1 MLTADTNL
9 FIHATDPDS
18 VFHDSAK
25 RFFHWVSSE
34 ADNFVVCELVL
45 VEIFILLRNPAVFK
59 KPYTAKEAAGYC
71 RALKSN
77 PEWRCID
84 YDAAVSAKLWEH
96 ASKSKAGYRHII
108 DARLALTL
116 RHHGVNEFATVNTKH
131 FEDFGFQKVWN
142 PLDEIG
148 GRIAHD

>member
-9 FIHATDPDS
+9 FIHAADPDS

-25 RFFHWVSSE
+25 LFFQSVSSAGE
-34 ADNFVVCELVL
+34 EFVVCELVL
-45 VEIFILLRNPAVFK
+45 VELFILLRNPAVFK
-59 KPYTAKEAAGYC
+59 KPYTATEAAGYC

-84 YDAAVSAKLWEH
+84 YDAAVSAKLWEYV
-96 ASKSKAGYRHII
+96 SKSKAGYRHII

-116 RHHGVNEFATVNTKH
+116 RHHGVNNFATMNTKH
-131 FEDFGFQKVWN
+131 FEHFGFQNVWN
-142 PLDEIG
+142 PLDESG
-148 GRIAHD
+148 GQIAHD